1 MRIEGGKTGTSWES
15 LFPAAPSPF
24 SKLYKLV
31 KLGKEGHDDDEDE
44 EDSVEELLG
53 QLLCDD
59 FCSDDDDK
67 SVQPVVVFPTRI
79 IRAGA

>member
-15 LFPAAPSPF
+15 ILFPAAPSPF

-31 KLGKEGHDDDEDE
+31 KLGKEGHDDDDE

-59 FCSDDDDK
+59 FCSVNK